1 MTDKMTYHFVFLHLG
16 EPRVPLFA
24 GLRAPWEKVGP
35 LVKRVIEGDVDSN
48 NCGSCWRPVQAQDPN
63 TASAFLIQLGYDENG
78 NWVNVKGWACCQ
90 KCSRLSNMELTSK
103 LCALIDAK
111 SSPTEPLST
120 KP

>member
-1 MTDKMTYHFVFLHLG
+1 MTGEMTYRYVFLHLG

-48 NCGSCWRPVQAQDPN
+48 NCGSCWRPIDGRDEN
-63 TASAFLIQLGYDENG
+63 SAYLVQLGYEDG
-78 NWVNVKGWACCQ
+78 NWVNLVGWACCQ
-90 KCSRLSNMELTSK
+90 QCSRLSNMELNSK
-103 LCALIDAK
+103 LWALIDANR
-111 SSPTEPLST
+111 TAST